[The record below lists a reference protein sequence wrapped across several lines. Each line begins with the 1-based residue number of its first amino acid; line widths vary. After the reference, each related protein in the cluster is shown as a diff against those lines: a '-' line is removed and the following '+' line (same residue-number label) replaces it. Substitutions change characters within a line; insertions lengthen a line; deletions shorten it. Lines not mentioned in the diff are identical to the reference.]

1 MRINRVDLSFMLLEM
16 YDLRNALPAKVKAM
30 KANDENTDYTI
41 GDLID
46 SVIEKLENSR
56 GQKSRRNLNEH
67 SK

>member
-56 GQKSRRNLNEH
+56 RQHG
-67 SK
+67 SKTD